1 MKTNLTSLLVES
13 ALIRIN
19 DLSVTYP
26 GGREALRGI
35 TMAVRRGESVVLLG
49 KSGAGKSTLLR
60 CINGLRRPTAGSIRV
75 AGIGRLG
82 ENGTWK
88 ELRRQTGM
96 VFQLH
101 HLIGRHTA
109 LQNVLMGRIGYHSP
123 FRTLFPLPLS
133 DIRLAMECLDRV
145 GLADKAMQRAD
156 RLSGGERQ
164 RVGIARALAQEPRIV
179 LADEP
184 VASLDPTTA
193 LSILELLRRI
203 SREDGLTVIFSL
215 HQIDFAC
222 RFGERIVGLA
232 QGEIV
237 FDGRPEELTENPLAT
252 IYPGSSTCEAR
263 LDAALHQPQAH
274 KERSL
279 YHAKTMVDLSFDP
292 SSM

>member
-1 MKTNLTSLLVES
+1 MKTNLISLLVEP
-13 ALIRIN
+13 ALIRID

-35 TMAVRRGESVVLLG
+35 TLAIRRGESVVLLG

-60 CINGLRRPTAGSIRV
+60 CINGLQRSTAGSIRIS
-75 AGIGRLG
+75 GIGRLG
-82 ENGTWK
+82 GNGTWR
-88 ELRRQTGM
+88 ELRKQTGM

-109 LQNVLMGRIGYHSP
+109 LQNVLMGRLGYHSP
-123 FRTLFPLPLS
+123 LRSIFPLPDS
-133 DIRLAMECLDRV
+133 DVRLAMECLDRV

-164 RVGIARALAQEPRIV
+164 RVGIARALAQKPKIV

-184 VASLDPTTA
+184 VASLDPATA

-203 SREDGLTVIFSL
+203 SKEDGLTVIFSL

-222 RFGERIVGLA
+222 RFGERIIGLSK
-232 QGEIV
+232 GEIV
-237 FDGRPEELTENPLAT
+237 YDGKPEDLTESPLET
-252 IYPGSSTCEAR
+252 IYHGYSTCEAH
-263 LDAALHQPQAH
+263 LDVALHKPQEH
-274 KERSL
+274 KERSP
-279 YHAKTMVDLSFDP
+279 YHATTMVDISLDP

>member
-1 MKTNLTSLLVES
+1 M
-13 ALIRIN
+13 IRIN
-19 DLSVTYP
+19 ALSVTYP

-35 TMAVRRGESVVLLG
+35 TLAIRSGESVVLLG

-60 CINGLRRPTAGSIRV
+60 CLNGLQKPTAGSIQV

-82 ENGTWK
+82 DSGTLR

-101 HLIGRHTA
+101 HLIGRHSA
-109 LQNVLMGRIGYHSP
+109 LQNVLMGRLGYHSP
-123 FRTLFPLPLS
+123 LRSLFPLPEHDVS
-133 DIRLAMECLDRV
+133 LAMECLDRV
-145 GLADKAMQRAD
+145 GLADKAMQRVD

-164 RVGIARALAQEPRIV
+164 RVGISRAIAQAPRII

-184 VASLDPTTA
+184 VASLDPATA
-193 LSILELLRRI
+193 LSIMELLRRI

-222 RFGERIVGLA
+222 RFGERIIGLA
-232 QGEIV
+232 EGEIV
-237 FDGRPEELTENPLAT
+237 FDGKPEELTESPLET
-252 IYPGSSTCEAR
+252 IYHGSSTCEAH
-263 LDAALHQPQAH
+263 LDVALHNPQGD

-279 YHAKTMVDLSFDP
+279 YHEKTMVDLSFDP

>member
-1 MKTNLTSLLVES
+1 M
-13 ALIRIN
+13 IRID

-35 TMAVRRGESVVLLG
+35 TLAIRCGESAVLLG

-60 CINGLRRPTAGSIRV
+60 CINGLQKPTAGSIRV

-123 FRTLFPLPLS
+123 LRTLFPLPAS
-133 DIRLAMECLDRV
+133 DVELAMECLDRV

-156 RLSGGERQ
+156 SLSGGERQ
-164 RVGIARALAQEPRIV
+164 RVGIARALAQEPRII

-184 VASLDPTTA
+184 VASLDPANA
-193 LSILELLRRI
+193 LSIMKLLHRI

-222 RFGERIVGLA
+222 RFGERIIGLA
-232 QGEIV
+232 GGEIV
-237 FDGRPEELTENPLAT
+237 FDGRPEELTESPLET
-252 IYPGSSTCEAR
+252 IYHGSSTCEAH
-263 LDAALHQPQAH
+263 LDFALQNHGQ
-274 KERSL
+274 KERRL
-279 YHAKTMVDLSFDP
+279 YHAETTVDLSFDS